1 MKKRYIL
8 GLIGVVLFILLIVL
22 SLCLVCNEEF
32 EVDIFL
38 LKSVVKQGEEISQ
51 DITIESFTDTSY
63 SVDVVGFDFFALSES
78 EFSLSKGEER
88 VVELSFNAV
97 DVEAGVYVGYLSVS
111 TGVTSEMVPIVIE
124 VQTQNV
130 YFVPNLDVSHNY
142 KEVVPGNDFVS
153 SVRIVNVKDTKDHT
167 LDVTYQIQ
175 NLDSEVLFT
184 ESESIVVGTDISIT
198 KSFNLPSD
206 VNLGDYVF
214 IVLVENEESF
224 GTASDFFSVV
234 DKKVSYSENN
244 MVYTGIISVAILL
257 FLVVILIL
265 FLRTV
270 GERNRLLAE
279 LSRQHSLE
287 YKFSLKDLEKEEKV
301 ALKKA
306 RGSKKVKKDYE
317 LMIKKELQKLKRRQF
332 KQTKALKGLKSV
344 KEMEKK
350 LDFWQSKTQKE
361 VRSELEKEL
370 KPKFRKN
377 KLF

>member
-317 LMIKKELQKLKRRQF
+317 LMIKKELQRLKRRQF

-370 KPKFRKN
+370 KAKFRKN